1 MYLCF
6 NRQTYFF
13 RMKDSLKHDHQQLM
27 SPFLVNKQYHSK
39 KRDQSLS
46 LSPFLVSQYD
56 KMSLEEMKTLMDFFN
71 NRSKASGENTKPN
84 KVNRRYLIQ
93 SSTYRVA
100 IN

>member
-1 MYLCF
+1 MHVPLF
-6 NRQTYFF
+6 KQTYFF

-71 NRSKASGENTKPN
+71 DRNKASGENTKPN

-93 SSTYRVA
+93 SST
-100 IN
+100 

>member
-1 MYLCF
+1 
-6 NRQTYFF
+6 
-13 RMKDSLKHDHQQLM
+13 MKDSSKHDHQQLM

-71 NRSKASGENTKPN
+71 DRNKASGENTKPN
-84 KVNRRYLIQ
+84 KVNRRYLGQ
-93 SSTYRVA
+93 SST
-100 IN
+100 